1 MIVEKLWFIFDR
13 DWKRLSK
20 KYFWKN
26 IIYFFTITTFEWI
39 FFFFFLVT
47 LLHIPSKKT
56 NYFWTLCHI
65 YCIFFIIFYPVF
77 AFFWWSISEY
87 FLVNFLLHCLDSYEI
102 NFTNFNLCLYK
113 FCLYKTAFYTI
124 KTLNL
129 PHFLFLTYSKICR
142 LKNTV
147 KTKAK
152 GNIQFLFIFRK
163 SFA

>member
-1 MIVEKLWFIFDR
+1 MD
-13 DWKRLSK
+13 
-20 KYFWKN
+20 
-26 IIYFFTITTFEWI
+26 
-39 FFFFFLVT
+39 FFLF
-47 LLHIPSKKT
+47 LLGDLASHVFYKNQLFLNSLSHI
-56 NYFWTLCHI
+56 LH
-65 YCIFFIIFYPVF
+65 FFIIFYLVF